1 MGKIRTPSVKERSN
15 RITQLAQARIKWRE
29 FVDAVYSL
37 HGAMRIS
44 KYIII

>member
-1 MGKIRTPSVKERSN
+1 MTKLGKVRTASVKERSK
-15 RITQLAQARIKWRE
+15 LAQTRIKWHE